1 MFLNSLVEYIK
12 SKKPIILVRHGQSES
27 NIDPLVGGWQNPGL
41 TSLGREQAKA
51 VALRLSNE
59 LTGKKFVVYSSHLR
73 RAHETAKAIC
83 IELGV
88 EPIVDNML
96 QEYQTRLDP
105 GLSRPEAE
113 QFRLLET
120 TPAKNWRTYSGA
132 ESIGE
137 LYVRAG
143 KVLSWISD
151 QHDEIVVIVCHGW
164 IINKMIAWWMGI
176 KQDEIR
182 ANMFTTANASMSVLS
197 VTQFG
202 ERVLIKLNDTI
213 HLMDFEEKDSYLD

>member
-41 TSLGREQAKA
+41 TSLGREQAQA
-51 VALRLSNE
+51 VAVRLANE
-59 LTGKKFVVYSSHLR
+59 LSGKDFVVYSSHLN
-73 RAHETAKAIC
+73 RAYETANAIC
-83 IELGV
+83 TKLGV
-88 EPIVDNML
+88 EPNVDEML

-113 QFRLLET
+113 QYRLRET
-120 TPAKNWRTYSGA
+120 TPAKNWRTYHGA

-137 LYVRAG
+137 LYLRAG
-143 KVLSWISD
+143 KVLSRICD
-151 QHDEIVVIVCHGW
+151 RHDEIIVIVCHGW
-164 IINKMIAWWMGI
+164 IIDKMVAWWMGI
-176 KQDEIR
+176 NQEDIR
-182 ANMFTTANASMSVLS
+182 ANMFTTANASLSVLS

-202 ERVLIKLNDTI
+202 ERVLLKLNDTT
-213 HLMDFEEKDSYLD
+213 HLMDFEEKDSFLD